1 MHPEVVTD
9 NGPHFKSQ
17 AFQEFARDFSFKHI
31 TSSPLHSHSNGFI
44 QSQGNSVKSPL
55 LKSKMTKSD
64 PDMSLLCLRA
74 TPVDHKLPSPAEL
87 LLGYSIQDNLLRKI
101 SRDSSSEEVISRLIE
116 RQQLQKHYYDRPA
129 KPLPELAPG
138 QRITIQDPPLLK
150 WKSAEVKGRLVG
162 TPRSCAVTTAT
173 GRELRRNRAH
183 IRDAHQENRAVE
195 PDWKEQSS
203 SKDSTKSSEEWNHH
217 IARHLHNSQWQTD

>member
-1 MHPEVVTD
+1 MHPEVVRTD

-31 TSSPLHSHSNGFI
+31 TSSPLYSHSNGFI

-101 SRDSSSEEVISRLIE
+101 SRDSSSEEVI
-116 RQQLQKHYYDRPA
+116 DRPA

-150 WKSAEVKGRLVG
+150 WKSAEVKERLVG
-162 TPRSCAVTTAT
+162 TPRSCAVMTAT

-183 IRDAHQENRAVE
+183 IRDAHKENRAVE

-203 SKDSTKSSEEWNHH
+203 SKDSSKSSEE
-217 IARHLHNSQWQTD
+217 

>member
-1 MHPEVVTD
+1 MHPEVVRTD

-31 TSSPLHSHSNGFI
+31 KSSPLYSHSNGFI

-150 WKSAEVKGRLVG
+150 WKSAEVKERLVG

-203 SKDSTKSSEEWNHH
+203 SKDSSKSSEE
-217 IARHLHNSQWQTD
+217 